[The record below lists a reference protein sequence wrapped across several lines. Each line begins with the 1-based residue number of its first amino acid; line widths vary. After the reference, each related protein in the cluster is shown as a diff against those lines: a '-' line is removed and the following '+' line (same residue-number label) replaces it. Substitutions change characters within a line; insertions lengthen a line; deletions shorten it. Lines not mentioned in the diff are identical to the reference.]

1 MLFVTWFLF
10 CNAYYIQSQNL
21 RNPRCMW
28 MGVKYYHLVL
38 IHWTFH
44 VLFTCHGL
52 VYANYLRCHLFMRLK
67 STIGWYIFSAHLF
80 YIHSFIWNPTFLIT
94 QLHNHLHVTF
104 VLQIFESHF
113 WLYFTLRLPILLV
126 KSIEI
131 IKLNRESCIFG
142 FIWIVLIKN
151 VLKSMIWVYLW
162 LKDVI

>member
-1 MLFVTWFLF
+1 MFVIWFLF
-10 CNAYYIQSQNL
+10 CNLYYIQSQNL

-28 MGVKYYHLVL
+28 MGVKYYHLIL

-80 YIHSFIWNPTFLIT
+80 YIHSFIWNPIFLIT

-104 VLQIFESHF
+104 VLKYSSHISD
-113 WLYFTLRLPILLV
+113 YILLYIYWSCLWNLS
-126 KSIEI
+126 KSGISNE
-131 IKLNRESCIFG
+131 KF
-142 FIWIVLIKN
+142 W
-151 VLKSMIWVYLW
+151 
-162 LKDVI
+162 